1 MSQIMEI
8 IISPSG
14 ETRLE
19 TKGFAGAACQL
30 ASQFVEK
37 ALGMTQSEQLTAE
50 FYTQATN
57 QHRLREGQP

>member
-19 TKGFAGAACQL
+19 TKGFAGAACQR
-30 ASQFVEK
+30 ASQFLEK

-50 FYTQATN
+50 FYAPAIN